1 MKYDKRDKAC
11 VTLRRRVLKAMTR
24 IVCNELM
31 MKRMSQAGKVFKSLL
46 PNLAK
51 EIKNVFPWFVKLA
64 KEVKV
69 PDKMFQYLFSQIDPS
84 TATNLHALTMI
95 RENPKAAIKLMNAVR
110 ST

>member
-31 MKRMSQAGKVFKSLL
+31 MKRMSQAGKVFESLL

-51 EIKNVFPWFVKLA
+51 EMKGVFHWFVRLA

-69 PDKMFQYLFSQIDPS
+69 PEKMFQCLFEEIDPS
-84 TATNLHALTMI
+84 TMTNSSHLAMI
-95 RENPKAAIKLMNAVR
+95 RENPKAAIKLMNTA
-110 ST
+110 